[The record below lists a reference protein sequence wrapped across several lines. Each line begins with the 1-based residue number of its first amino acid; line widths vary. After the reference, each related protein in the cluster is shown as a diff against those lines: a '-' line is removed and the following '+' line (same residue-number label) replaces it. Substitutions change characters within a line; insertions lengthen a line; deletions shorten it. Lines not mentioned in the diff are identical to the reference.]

1 MGLIGLVLNESSSL
15 GFGVKVQNHQLR
27 LLCAVARPNSTHLK
41 QTKVS
46 QNPKNDGWE
55 ESHQLCWRGSN
66 PPDDA
71 SWPSGLK
78 CHKVADE
85 ITCRSQVHIITFE
98 LSFWCIILIIIIGHF
113 SPVLTS
119 QSLTVPSSLLVTTN
133 FELNWRQVTADW
145 CLLGPDNNH
154 HKSMKSMIFENKVW
168 EKTKV
173 YLTASEGTGR
183 WGCPRS
189 WLWSRRC
196 PRPRCCL
203 ATPSQRSSSGHVK
216 ESTFVTINS
225 LLRPLSPDGP

>member
-85 ITCRSQVHIITFE
+85 ITCRSQVHIITFK

-154 HKSMKSMIFENKVW
+154 HKSMITIIFKNKKMKRRQKKGKGVPDSVW
-168 EKTKV
+168 RHWPVRISQILTVESALPDTKMLSRNSIPEV
-173 YLTASEGTGR
+173 K
-183 WGCPRS
+183 
-189 WLWSRRC
+189 LW
-196 PRPRCCL
+196 
-203 ATPSQRSSSGHVK
+203 
-216 ESTFVTINS
+216 TF
-225 LLRPLSPDGP
+225 

>member
-85 ITCRSQVHIITFE
+85 ITCRSQVHIITFK
-98 LSFWCIILIIIIGHF
+98 LSFWCIILIIIGHF

-145 CLLGPDNNH
+145 CLLGPGNNH
-154 HKSMKSMIFENKVW
+154 HKSMIFENKNMKHCQVLLGPDNNRYKTMITMIFENKDMKHRQVW
-168 EKTKV
+168 EKAKL

-183 WGCPRS
+183 WGYPRS
-189 WLWSRRC
+189 W
-196 PRPRCCL
+196 P
-203 ATPSQRSSSGHVK
+203 
-216 ESTFVTINS
+216 
-225 LLRPLSPDGP
+225 